1 MNNVE
6 FVLDHLLSEKEDAI
20 EIDSQDYLSVINEH
34 YRLKELYEESEKK
47 LNVIK
52 KQIFEKMKEVKKDK
66 IKGSNGYDYTIA
78 TRKAR
83 VVSDVDIAYKTIES
97 YGMKKELFQL
107 FNDEKFISCF
117 PDSKAITETITSEYL
132 VIKKQKK
139 G

>member
-83 VVSDVDIAYKTIES
+83 VVSDVDTAYKTIES
-97 YGMKKELFQL
+97 YGMKKELIQS

>member
-52 KQIFEKMKEVKKDK
+52 KQIFEKNERSKEGQDQ
-66 IKGSNGYDYTIA
+66 G
-78 TRKAR
+78 
-83 VVSDVDIAYKTIES
+83 
-97 YGMKKELFQL
+97 
-107 FNDEKFISCF
+107 
-117 PDSKAITETITSEYL
+117 
-132 VIKKQKK
+132 
-139 G
+139 